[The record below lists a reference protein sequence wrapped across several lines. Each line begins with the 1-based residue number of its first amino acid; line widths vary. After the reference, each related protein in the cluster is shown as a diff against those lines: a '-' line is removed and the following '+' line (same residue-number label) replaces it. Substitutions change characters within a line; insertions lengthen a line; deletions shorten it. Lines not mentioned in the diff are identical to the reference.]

1 MLETWIPGVKRGSV
15 PAFLV
20 KGGHSSHVPLHC
32 NNWNFASSA
41 IKFSPHHTRSR
52 GGGLTLL
59 QCSSNAMFVSNK
71 TIFLSDWTSER
82 RRHSIVNNMGAIQV
96 WLRNNSV
103 LAFWI
108 CFEYDN
114 EHSDVWRVTCYN
126 DPETIFLFISIDQ
139 HQHSCVPMIQLRKYF
154 RRNKVNHKFRTKAD
168 QGWIWLHH
176 YCQYK

>member
-41 IKFSPHHTRSR
+41 IKFSPHHIWSR

-71 TIFLSDWTSER
+71 TIFLSGLTSER
-82 RRHSIVNNMGAIQV
+82 RRHSMVNNMGAIQV

-114 EHSDVWRVTCYN
+114 EHSDVRRVTCDVLHWSRNNISLYFYWSTSTFLCPH
-126 DPETIFLFISIDQ
+126 DIATEIFQAEQTES
-139 HQHSCVPMIQLRKYF
+139 
-154 RRNKVNHKFRTKAD
+154 
-168 QGWIWLHH
+168 
-176 YCQYK
+176 

>member
-41 IKFSPHHTRSR
+41 IKFSPHHIWSR

-71 TIFLSDWTSER
+71 TIFLSGLTSER
-82 RRHSIVNNMGAIQV
+82 RRHSMVNNMGAIQV

-114 EHSDVWRVTCYN
+114 EHSDVWRCDVWRMTCYN

-139 HQHSCVPMIQLRKYF
+139 HQHSCVPMI
-154 RRNKVNHKFRTKAD
+154 
-168 QGWIWLHH
+168 
-176 YCQYK
+176 